1 MPHKQGL
8 VNRLDLGT
16 EVDGPRQDRC
26 FEKDEES
33 PKKKNPLKIALEAV
47 TVLVISVVLRHC
59 RQLGYCLVDLY
70 EKALRLLFGGSM
82 G

>member
-1 MPHKQGL
+1 MAHDKIGASKRTR
-8 VNRLDLGT
+8 NR
-16 EVDGPRQDRC
+16 R
-26 FEKDEES
+26 
-33 PKKKNPLKIALEAV
+33 KKNPLKIALEAV